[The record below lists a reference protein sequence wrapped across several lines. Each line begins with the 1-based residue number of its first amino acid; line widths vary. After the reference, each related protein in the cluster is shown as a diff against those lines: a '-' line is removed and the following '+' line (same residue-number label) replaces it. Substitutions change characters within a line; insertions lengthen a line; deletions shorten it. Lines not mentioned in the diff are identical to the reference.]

1 MYKNKI
7 IITIAIF
14 ALSMVL
20 LVISIGDILP
30 GIANYQK
37 NKTYALSDVGIEISK
52 NIENIKMLNNY
63 LLTNKIETSEL
74 LAIIENKVPISSF
87 EFQLR
92 MNLHEAFGTVQTPDE
107 MFNKILTEKII
118 LSEAQKVGLLPTE
131 KEIQEMID
139 WQKEQIDFL
148 EDGQEIL
155 KIIMEAG
162 NLSEDKYWEI
172 YERYNTIRILTEKN
186 YMIIL

>member
-1 MYKNKI
+1 
-7 IITIAIF
+7 
-14 ALSMVL
+14 
-20 LVISIGDILP
+20 
-30 GIANYQK
+30 
-37 NKTYALSDVGIEISK
+37 
-52 NIENIKMLNNY
+52 
-63 LLTNKIETSEL
+63 
-74 LAIIENKVPISSF
+74 
-87 EFQLR
+87 
-92 MNLHEAFGTVQTPDE
+92 
-107 MFNKILTEKII
+107 
-118 LSEAQKVGLLPTE
+118 
-131 KEIQEMID
+131 MID

>member
-107 MFNKILTEKII
+107 MFNKILTEK
-118 LSEAQKVGLLPTE
+118 
-131 KEIQEMID
+131 
-139 WQKEQIDFL
+139 
-148 EDGQEIL
+148 
-155 KIIMEAG
+155 
-162 NLSEDKYWEI
+162 
-172 YERYNTIRILTEKN
+172 
-186 YMIIL
+186 